1 MLTIKTKIIIAYT
14 LVFGVMLVLFAY
26 FIYRDTQEAETAKV
40 DARLETHA
48 AKIITELE
56 EESDSSAP
64 VEVHAIL
71 GIPAE
76 GLTGLRIQLFDQSGK
91 TVVADTALQP
101 CASTNW
107 REAVAGRRYREV
119 LRIGGQE
126 YRCLWVPIELNDK
139 YPAAVQLAASLGDA
153 DANLHRLLLFF
164 IMGIPLALIVAALA
178 AYLIT
183 RMAFRPILGMVE
195 TARQITARD
204 LHHRLTLPA
213 AKDEVR
219 LLGETL
225 NNMIERIE
233 ASFRSQKQFV
243 ADASHEIRTPLTVI
257 CSELEFAERRVTGAA
272 VKESIQISL
281 SEIDRLAKLTDSLLL
296 LARLDAS
303 QLKLSLQPVR
313 IDELLV
319 ECVQLAKSLA
329 DKKNIQLRV
338 NLEEPL
344 VLQADRERM
353 KSIILNL
360 LDNAVKYSGSGTTV
374 SVSLARKDSAARLS
388 VADQGRGIPADALA
402 DIFKRFYRVD
412 ASRTQIE
419 GSGLGLAI
427 VERLVELHGG
437 KISVQSQAG
446 KGTTF
451 TVEFPL
457 APSS

>member
-26 FIYRDTQEAETAKV
+26 FIYRDTKEAETATI

-48 AKIITELE
+48 AKIISELE

-64 VEVHAIL
+64 VEVRAIL

-91 TVVADTALQP
+91 TVVPDSVLQQCP
-101 CASTNW
+101 TTNW
-107 REAVAGRRYREV
+107 KEAVAGRRQREV

-126 YRCLWVPIELNDK
+126 YRGLWIPIELNDK
-139 YPAAVQLAASLGDA
+139 YPAAVQLAASLAEVDT
-153 DANLHRLLLFF
+153 NLRRLLFF
-164 IMGIPLALIVAALA
+164 FFMGIPLALIVAALA
-178 AYLIT
+178 AYVVT

-195 TARQITARD
+195 TARRITARD
-204 LHHRLTLPA
+204 LHHRLALPA
-213 AKDEVR
+213 ARDEVR

-225 NNMIERIE
+225 NDMIGRIE
-233 ASFRSQKQFV
+233 ASFRSQEQFV

-257 CSELEFAERRVTGAA
+257 CSELEFAERRVTEPS
-272 VKESIQISL
+272 VKESIQTSL

-303 QLKLSLQPVR
+303 QLKLNLQPVR
-313 IDELLV
+313 LDELLV
-319 ECVQLAKSLA
+319 ECVHLARSIA
-329 DKKNIQLRV
+329 DKKNIRMRV
-338 NLEEPL
+338 DLEEAL
-344 VLQADRERM
+344 TLQADRERM

-374 SVSLARKDSAARLS
+374 SVSLTRGNSSAMLS
-388 VADQGRGIPADALA
+388 VADQGPGIPADALT

-437 KISVQSQAG
+437 RISVQSEAG

-451 TVEFPL
+451 TVELPL
-457 APSS
+457 TMNS

>member
-1 MLTIKTKIIIAYT
+1 MLTIKTKIIVAYT

-26 FIYRDTQEAETAKV
+26 FIYRDTREAQTATV

-48 AKIITELE
+48 ARIIAELE
-56 EESDSSAP
+56 EESDSSAA
-64 VEVHAIL
+64 VEVRAIL

-76 GLTGLRIQLFDQSGK
+76 GLTGLHIQLFDQSGK
-91 TVVADTALQP
+91 TIVADSALQRYP
-101 CASTNW
+101 TTAW
-107 REAVAGRRYREV
+107 KEAVDGRRRREV
-119 LRIGGQE
+119 LHIAGQD

-139 YPAAVQLAASLGDA
+139 YPAAVQLAASLA
-153 DANLHRLLLFF
+153 EVDANLGRLLLFF
-164 IMGIPLALIVAALA
+164 LIGIPLALIAAALA

-195 TARQITARD
+195 TARRITAKD
-204 LHHRLTLPA
+204 LHHRLALPA
-213 AKDEVR
+213 ARDEVR

-225 NNMIERIE
+225 NDMIGRIE

-257 CSELEFAERRVTGAA
+257 CSELEFAERRVTEPS
-272 VKESIQISL
+272 VKESIQTSL

-303 QLKLSLQPVR
+303 QLKLDLQPVR
-313 IDELLV
+313 LDELLV
-319 ECVQLAKSLA
+319 ECVHLVKSIA
-329 DKKNIQLRV
+329 DKKEIRLRV
-338 NLEEPL
+338 DLEEALELP
-344 VLQADRERM
+344 ADRERM

-360 LDNAVKYSGSGTTV
+360 LDNAVKYSRRGSTV
-374 SVSLARKDSAARLS
+374 SVSLARTNSSAMLS
-388 VADQGRGIPADALA
+388 VADQGPGIPAEALT

-412 ASRTQIE
+412 VSRTQIE

-437 KISVQSQAG
+437 KISVQSEAG
-446 KGTTF
+446 RGTTF
-451 TVEFPL
+451 TVELPL
-457 APSS
+457 AMNS

>member
-26 FIYRDTQEAETAKV
+26 FIYRDTQEVETAKI

-64 VEVHAIL
+64 VEVRTIL

-91 TVVADTALQP
+91 TVVADSVLQRYP
-101 CASTNW
+101 TTTW
-107 REAVAGRRYREV
+107 REAVAGRRQREV
-119 LRIGGQE
+119 LHIGGRE
-126 YRCLWVPIELNDK
+126 YRCLWVPIELNDQ
-139 YPAAVQLAASLGDA
+139 YPAAVQLAASLA
-153 DANLHRLLLFF
+153 EVDANLRRLLLFF
-164 IMGIPLALIVAALA
+164 FMGIPLALIVAALA

-204 LHHRLTLPA
+204 LHHRLALPA
-213 AKDEVR
+213 ARDEVR

-257 CSELEFAERRVTGAA
+257 CSELEFAERRVTEPS
-272 VKESIQISL
+272 VKESIQTSL

-303 QLKLSLQPVR
+303 QLKLNLQPVR
-313 IDELLV
+313 LDELLV
-319 ECVQLAKSLA
+319 ECVQLAKSIA
-329 DKKNIQLRV
+329 DKKNIRIRV
-338 NLEEPL
+338 DLEEAL
-344 VLQADRERM
+344 TLRADRERM

-360 LDNAVKYSGSGTTV
+360 LDNAVKYSGNDTTV
-374 SVSLARKDSAARLS
+374 SVSLARRNSSVMLS
-388 VADQGRGIPADALA
+388 VADQGPGIPADVLT

-437 KISVQSQAG
+437 KISVHSEEG
-446 KGTTF
+446 KGATF
-451 TVEFPL
+451 TVELPL
-457 APSS
+457 AINS